1 MTPRGITVG
10 DIISEHRRSYP
21 AKLALAEGEHH
32 LTWPELD
39 ERVSRL
45 ASALRSAGIGPGDR
59 ILWLGQ
65 NSFRVYELLGA
76 AARIGAML
84 CPGYWR
90 WAPPEMAFALE
101 DFAPRV
107 VIWQEEEI
115 GAVVRAARA
124 ATPAAR
130 SARWLRHDTAAGTE
144 TGPAAGGSGDQ
155 SYEAF
160 LASGDPAGPGRVDVD
175 PGSAL
180 LVIYTAAISGQPCGS
195 MLSHTNLI
203 TMGLQVAWLGDIDDE
218 TVFLNSGPMF
228 HIGNFQ
234 FYGIP
239 TLIQGGTNVVTRRV
253 VATEILDILA
263 REQCTRAYLMP
274 ATITRLTGL
283 MRERGLD
290 LPHLKAT
297 IAPPLWQGLVMADDS
312 RHGREGGGMGYGYG
326 QTEVAG
332 FCLFGGYGGRGKG
345 NAGRPGPATA
355 VRILDPD
362 GHECPA
368 GQAGEICVRG
378 DTVHLGYWNRPE
390 INQQRF
396 HGGWWHTTDL
406 GRRETDGTITF
417 LGTMTRMIKSGAE
430 NIFPAEV
437 ENCLEAH
444 PAVREA
450 AVIGIPSERF
460 LQDVKAIVVLDGAG
474 LATAAE
480 LIEHCRR
487 HIASYKKPRT
497 VEFLDVLP
505 RIQGAK
511 DYAALDEKFGGGG
524 YPGGD
529 NLGGGH

>member
-1 MTPRGITVG
+1 MTPHRITVG

-21 AKLALAEGEHH
+21 AGLALADGDRH

-39 ERVSRL
+39 ERVNRL
-45 ASALRSAGIGPGDR
+45 ANALHRAGVGPGDR

-76 AARIGAML
+76 AARIGAMV

-90 WAPPEMAFALE
+90 WAQPEMTFALE
-101 DFAPRV
+101 DFRPAV
-107 VIWQEEEI
+107 VIWQDEEI

-124 ATPAAR
+124 AAPAAQH
-130 SARWLRHDTAAGTE
+130 ALWLRHDT
-144 TGPAAGGSGDQ
+144 GPGHG
-155 SYEAF
+155 YEAF
-160 LASGDPAGPGRVDVD
+160 LAGGDPAD
-175 PGSAL
+175 PGLDIDPASAL
-180 LVIYTAAISGQPCGS
+180 LVIYTAAISGRPCGS

-203 TMGLQVAWLGDIDDE
+203 SMGMAVAWLGDIDSQ

-239 TLIQGGTNVVTRRV
+239 VLLQGGTNVVTRRV
-253 VATEILDILA
+253 IAGEVLDILA
-263 REQCTRAYLMP
+263 AEKCTRGYLMP
-274 ATITRLTGL
+274 ATITQLVGL
-283 MRERGLD
+283 MKERGTE
-290 LPHLKAT
+290 LPHFRAT
-297 IAPPLWQGLVMADDS
+297 IAPPLWQGLVAADDS

-326 QTEVAG
+326 QTEVTG
-332 FCLFGGYGGRGKG
+332 FCVFGGYGGRGAG

-355 VRILDPD
+355 VRILDSAGRD
-362 GHECPA
+362 CPA
-368 GQAGEICVRG
+368 GTAGEICVRG

-390 INQQRF
+390 INTARF
-396 HGGWWHTTDL
+396 RGGWWHTTDL
-406 GRRETDGTITF
+406 GRREPDGTVTF

-437 ENCLEAH
+437 ENCLESH

-460 LQDVKAIVVLDGAG
+460 LQDVKAIVVLNGTAA
-474 LATAAE
+474 ATAGD

-487 HIASYKKPRT
+487 NIASYKKPKT
-497 VEFLDVLP
+497 VEFLDALP
-505 RIQGAK
+505 RAGGAK
-511 DYAALDEKFGGGG
+511 DYPALDEKFGGGG
-524 YPGGD
+524 YPGGG